1 MDKDIDLR
9 FLKIKSRMEINKTL
23 EIGDEIT
30 FALKGSIVEQ
40 TVQDNQ
46 DGSVNITYTVK
57 PTESKI
63 E

>member
-1 MDKDIDLR
+1 
-9 FLKIKSRMEINKTL
+9 MEINKTL